1 MVWTADDAAGQAY
14 SLTHGTCHAKVWHSG
29 IDHWSVFVSRPGVSI
44 GQHSFTTVQDAQ
56 AWCEARLTELVA
68 DGHCAVGGGNRP
80 L

>member
-29 IDHWSVFVSRPGVSI
+29 IDNWTVFVSHPGVSI
-44 GQHSFTTVQDAQ
+44 GQHSFTTLQDAQ

-68 DGHCAVGGGNRP
+68 DGQCAVHARTPP